1 MKTHIM
7 RFFIF
12 CAVFFTVCGCTP
24 VVEETGNMP
33 ATEEIVL
40 ETEES
45 LRMAD
50 SLDRAIIQKIDEAKQ
65 KITFYNTIVGKSY
78 TLTYDNATG
87 IKSRHGEELVAGQL
101 QVGDVVEVTFI
112 KDEKK
117 AKNIW
122 LDTTVTVTDNVTGFK
137 INRTARTFEMNGE
150 QYAIDASAPVLSE
163 GAVFA
168 LMDINE
174 VDTLR
179 ISSRDR
185 TICSITIANG
195 HGYVRLVNAESF
207 EGGWVEFGQS
217 IIRKVEKDMLML
229 LPAGS
234 YEMFISNKGNVGTK
248 SVMVKAN
255 EETQVD
261 LSGFV
266 PEEDNTDKIGGIV
279 FTIIPS
285 DAVLKIDGQEVDYSA
300 VVNLSYGIHHI
311 EATKTGYSTLS
322 RYIKVG
328 QEMANISIN
337 MERADEDDDSDDE
350 DSDSDSEDDDDDESV
365 SGNSPITATDEDE
378 YKVYIDAP
386 EDAELYVDGKYIG
399 KIPTSFAKKSGT
411 YTLSIRRSGYKTR
424 SYSLEVDDS
433 DKDVRYSFSSL
444 EKEEETQEN
453 EDKENE

>member
-1 MKTHIM
+1 MRKRFM

-12 CAVFFTVCGCTP
+12 CALFALLCGCS
-24 VVEETGNMP
+24 NP
-33 ATEEIVL
+33 ATEETAQMPQTEVVA

-45 LRMAD
+45 LRAAD
-50 SLDRAIIQKIDEAKQ
+50 SLDRAVVQKIDETKQ
-65 KITFYNTIVGKSY
+65 KITFYNTTVSKSY

-87 IKSRHGEELVAGQL
+87 IKSRYGEELVIGQI
-101 QVGDVVEVTFI
+101 QSGDIVEVSFI

-122 LDTTVTVTDNVTGFK
+122 VDGSVTVTEQVTNFK

-163 GAVFA
+163 GEVLT

-179 ISSRDR
+179 ITSDDR
-185 TICSITIANG
+185 TIRSITISNG
-195 HGYVRLVNAESF
+195 HGYVRLVNAQHF

-217 IIRKVEKDMLML
+217 IIRKVEKDMLL
-229 LPAGS
+229 LIPAGS
-234 YEMFISNKGNVGTK
+234 YDMFISHKGNAGTK
-248 SVMVKAN
+248 TVEVTAN

-261 LSGFV
+261 VGDLIK
-266 PEEDNTDKIGGIV
+266 EEDTTGKIGGIV

-285 DAVLKIDGQEVDYSA
+285 DAVLKIDGKETDYSG

-311 EATKTGYSTLS
+311 EVSKAGYSTLA
-322 RYIKVG
+322 RYIKIG

-337 MERADEDDDSDDE
+337 MEQEKEKDDDSDEKEDTE
-350 DSDSDSEDDDDDESV
+350 DSKEDETV
-365 SGNSPITATDEDE
+365 SGNSPITPSDADE

-386 EDAELYVDGKYIG
+386 EGAELYVDGKYIG
-399 KIPTSFAKKSGT
+399 KIPTSFPKKRGT
-411 YTLSIRRSGYKTR
+411 YTVSVRRSGYKTR

-433 DKDVRYSFSSL
+433 EKDVRYSFSSL
-444 EKEEETQEN
+444 EKEES
-453 EDKENE
+453 DSKEGEEKE

>member
-1 MKTHIM
+1 MKTYIM

-12 CAVFFTVCGCTP
+12 CAAVFMMCGCSP
-24 VVEETGNMP
+24 DVQETGMIP
-33 ATEEIVL
+33 VEDEIAVSGD
-40 ETEES
+40 EN
-45 LRMAD
+45 LRLAD
-50 SLDRAIIQKIDEAKQ
+50 SLDRAVIQKIDETKR
-65 KITFYNTIVGKSY
+65 KITFYNTTVGRSY
-78 TLTYDNATG
+78 TLSYDNATG
-87 IKSRHGEELVAGQL
+87 IKSRHEEELVVGQL

-122 LDTTVTVTDNVTGFK
+122 IDPAVTVTEQVTGFA

-163 GAVFA
+163 GEVFS

-179 ISSRDR
+179 IASTGR
-185 TICSITIANG
+185 TIQSITIANG
-195 HGYVRLVNAESF
+195 HGYVRLVHADGF
-207 EGGWVEFGQS
+207 EGGWVEFGQD
-217 IIRKVEKDMLML
+217 IIRKVEKDMLLL

-234 YEMFISNKGNVGTK
+234 YEMLISNEGIVGTK
-248 SVMVKAN
+248 SVEVKAN

-261 LSGFV
+261 VSDLV
-266 PEEDNTDKIGGIV
+266 KEEETSDKIGGIV
-279 FTIIPS
+279 FTIVPS
-285 DAVLKIDGQEVDYSA
+285 DAVLKIDGQEIDYSG

-311 EATKTGYSTLS
+311 EVTKTGYSTLT

-337 MERADEDDDSDDE
+337 MEEAKEDE
-350 DSDSDSEDDDDDESV
+350 SDSDEKDSNDKEEDKEDESV
-365 SGNSPITATDEDE
+365 SGNSAITAGDEGE
-378 YKVYIDAP
+378 YNVYIDAP
-386 EDAELYVDGKYIG
+386 EGAELYVDGKYIG
-399 KIPTSFAKKSGT
+399 TIPTSFEKKSGT
-411 YTLSIRRSGYKTR
+411 YTVSVRKSGYKTR

-444 EKEEETQEN
+444 EKEAET
-453 EDKENE
+453 DGVKDAD

>member
-1 MKTHIM
+1 MKMKFM

-12 CAVFFTVCGCTP
+12 CAVFFMVCGCSPT
-24 VVEETGNMP
+24 VEETGNVP
-33 ATEEIVL
+33 AIEGIVT

-45 LRMAD
+45 LRLAD
-50 SLDRAIIQKIDEAKQ
+50 SLDRAIIQKIDEAKH
-65 KITFYNTIVGKSY
+65 KITFYNTTIAKSY
-78 TLTYDNATG
+78 TLSYDNATG
-87 IKSRHGEELVAGQL
+87 IKSRHDEELVAGQL
-101 QVGDVVEVTFI
+101 QVGAVVEVSFI
-112 KDEKK
+112 KDEKR

-122 LDTTVTVTDNVTGFK
+122 LDGSVAITENVTNFK

-150 QYAIDASAPVLSE
+150 QYAIDASAPVMSE
-163 GAVFA
+163 GEVLT

-179 ISSRDR
+179 IASNDR
-185 TICSITIANG
+185 TIQSITIANG
-195 HGYVRLVNAESF
+195 HGYVRLVGAESF

-217 IIRKVEKDMLML
+217 IIRKVEKDMLL
-229 LPAGS
+229 LIPAGS
-234 YEMFISNKGNVGTK
+234 YEMLISNEGNVGTK
-248 SVMVKAN
+248 SVSVKAN

-261 LSGFV
+261 VSDLV
-266 PEEDNTDKIGGIV
+266 KEDDNTDKIGGIV

-285 DAVLKIDGQEVDYSA
+285 DAVLKIDGKQIDYSG

-311 EATKTGYSTLS
+311 EVTKTGYSTLS

-337 MERADEDDDSDDE
+337 MEQADDDSK
-350 DSDSDSEDDDDDESV
+350 SDSDDDDDKDDDSV
-365 SGNSPITATDEDE
+365 SGNSAITATDEDE

-386 EDAELYVDGKYIG
+386 EGAELYVDGKYIG

-411 YTLSIRRSGYKTR
+411 YTISVRKSGYKTR
-424 SYSLEVDDS
+424 SYSLEVDGS

-444 EKEEETQEN
+444 EKEEETDSKADEGK
-453 EDKENE
+453 D

>member
-12 CAVFFTVCGCTP
+12 CAVFFMMCGCSP
-24 VVEETGNMP
+24 AVEETDHMP
-33 ATEEIVL
+33 ATEEIVM

-45 LRMAD
+45 LRLAD
-50 SLDRAIIQKIDEAKQ
+50 SLDRAIVQKIDEAKQ
-65 KITFYNTIVGKSY
+65 KITFYNTNVGKSY
-78 TLTYDNATG
+78 TLSYDNATG

-112 KDEKK
+112 KDEKR

-122 LDTTVTVTDNVTGFK
+122 LDTTVSVTENVTEFK

-150 QYAIDASAPVLSE
+150 QYAIDASAPVLSDGE
-163 GAVFA
+163 VFT

-179 ISSRDR
+179 IASRDR
-185 TICSITIANG
+185 TICSISIANG

-217 IIRKVEKDMLML
+217 IIRKVEKDMLL
-229 LPAGS
+229 LIPAGS
-234 YEMFISNKGNVGTK
+234 YEMLISHKGNVGTK
-248 SVMVKAN
+248 SVTVASN

-261 LSGFV
+261 VSDLV
-266 PEEDNTDKIGGIV
+266 KEEDNEDKIGGIV

-285 DAVLKIDGQEVDYSA
+285 DAVLKIDGQLVDYSS
-300 VVNLSYGIHHI
+300 VVKLSYGIHHI
-311 EATKTGYSTLS
+311 EVTKNGYSTLS

-337 MERADEDDDSDDE
+337 MEVADEDE
-350 DSDSDSEDDDDDESV
+350 DSDSDDDDDKEEDSV
-365 SGNSPITATDEDE
+365 SGNSAISPTDEDE

-386 EDAELYVDGKYIG
+386 EEAELYVDGKYIG
-399 KIPTSFAKKSGT
+399 KIPTSFKKKSGT
-411 YTLSIRRSGYKTR
+411 YTISIRRSGYKTR

-444 EKEEETQEN
+444 EKEKKEEEK
-453 EDKENE
+453 EDNKD